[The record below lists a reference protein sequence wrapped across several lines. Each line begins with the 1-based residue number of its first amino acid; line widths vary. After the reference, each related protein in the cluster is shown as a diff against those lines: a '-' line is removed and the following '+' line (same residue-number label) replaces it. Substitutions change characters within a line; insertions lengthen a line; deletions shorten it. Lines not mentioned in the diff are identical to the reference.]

1 MIFML
6 RIIALITMAVDH
18 IGLIFF
24 PEYFIFRIIGR
35 LAFPLFAFGVAQGYF
50 YTKNLSKYLQRILLL
65 ALISQPIFYL
75 LINQENLNICFTLT
89 LGLSVIYLYD
99 KGKNWWVKVFGI
111 ISVLILGQWLNVEYG
126 AYGILLILCFYIFRN
141 NILLI
146 LVGSLLIFS
155 QALLNYSQILNL
167 FAIIPLFLVYY
178 AKDERIK
185 INRWIQY
192 LFYPVHL
199 LIIYIA
205 GQIMSE

>member
-1 MIFML
+1 ML

-111 ISVLILGQWLNVEYG
+111 ILILFLGEWLQVEYG

-199 LIIYIA
+199 LIIYIVFKL
-205 GQIMSE
+205 IN

>member
-1 MIFML
+1 ML

-75 LINQENLNICFTLT
+75 LINQDNLNICFTLT
-89 LGLSVIYLYD
+89 LGLSAIYLYD

-155 QALLNYSQILNL
+155 QALLSYSQILNL

-199 LIIYIA
+199 LIIYIVFKL
-205 GQIMSE
+205 IN

>member
-1 MIFML
+1 
-6 RIIALITMAVDH
+6 MAVDH

-99 KGKNWWVKVFGI
+99 KEKNWWVKVFGI

-199 LIIYIA
+199 LIIYIVFKL
-205 GQIMSE
+205 IN

>member
-1 MIFML
+1 ML
-6 RIIALITMAVDH
+6 RIIALIAMAIDH
-18 IGLIFF
+18 IGLVFF
-24 PEYFIFRIIGR
+24 PDYFIFRIIGR
-35 LAFPLFAFGVAQGYF
+35 LAFPLFAFGIAQGYL

-99 KGKNWWVKVFGI
+99 KGKHWWVKVFGI
-111 ISVLILGQWLNVEYG
+111 ILILFLGEWLQVEYG
-126 AYGILLILCFYIFRN
+126 AYGILLILCLYVFKN

-146 LVGSLLIFS
+146 LFGSLLMFA

-178 AKDERIK
+178 IKDKRIK
-185 INRWIQY
+185 MNRWVQY

-199 LIIYIA
+199 LIIYIVF
-205 GQIMSE
+205 QLIN

>member
-1 MIFML
+1 
-6 RIIALITMAVDH
+6 MAVDH

-111 ISVLILGQWLNVEYG
+111 ILILFLGEWLQVEYG

-199 LIIYIA
+199 LIIYIVFKL
-205 GQIMSE
+205 IN